1 MRADEIREI
10 LEGSN
15 ALLQGH
21 FLLTSGLHSPNYLEK
36 FRLLQ
41 DPSHTEYFCTK
52 IADRFRDEGVETVA
66 GPALGGIILAYE
78 VARQLGV
85 NGVYA
90 EREGEERVFRRG
102 QSISPGERVLI
113 VDDILTTGGSVRE
126 MVEAV
131 AKARGEIVGIGL
143 LIDRSSDVPEFNV
156 PLYTC
161 HRLDIPTYPPEEC
174 PQCKAGQPLTRH
186 GSQV

>member
-1 MRADEIREI
+1 MSDDKVRDI

-21 FLLTSGLHSPNYLEK
+21 FLLTSGLHSPSYLEK

-41 DPSHTEYFCTK
+41 DPLHTEYFCKK
-52 IADRFRDEGVETVA
+52 IADHFRGEGVETVA

-85 NGVYA
+85 GGIYA

-102 QSISPGERVLI
+102 QSVSPGERVLI
-113 VDDILTTGGSVRE
+113 VDDILTTGGSIRE
-126 MVEAV
+126 MEEAV
-131 AKARGEIVGIGL
+131 EKAGGEIVGIGL
-143 LIDRSSDVPEFNV
+143 LIDRSGDVPEFKA
-156 PLYTC
+156 PLYSC
-161 HRLDIPTYPPEEC
+161 YRLEIPTYQPEEC

-186 GSQV
+186 GSQL

>member
-1 MRADEIREI
+1 MSEDEVREI
-10 LEGSN
+10 LESSN

-41 DPSHTEYFCTK
+41 NPSYTGYFCTK
-52 IADRFRDEGVETVA
+52 IADHFRGEGVQTVA
-66 GPALGGIILAYE
+66 GPSLGGIILAYE

-85 NGVYA
+85 SGIYA

-131 AKARGEIVGIGL
+131 EKARGEIVGIGL
-143 LIDRSSDVPEFNV
+143 LIDRSGDMPEFRV

-161 HRLDIPTYPPEEC
+161 CRLEIPTYQPEEC
-174 PQCKAGQPLTRH
+174 PQCKAGKPLTRH